1 MVLMIKKS
9 FFLLLL
15 TIFYLTISCSRYQE
29 SWVNFTNANNVSR
42 LALEGNYIW
51 AVSYGGVVRWNINT
65 GEYIKY
71 ITADG
76 LIDNDVRS
84 IAIDSEGNKW
94 FGTTEGVSKFYGT
107 NWTTYTTSDGLAENR
122 VNSIAIDLEGNKWFG
137 TTEGVSKFD
146 GTNWTNYT
154 TSDGLAENWVV
165 SIAID
170 SYGNKWFG
178 TGGGVS
184 FLGDPVTVQIE

>member
-1 MVLMIKKS
+1 MIKKTV
-9 FFLLLL
+9 FFLLLV
-15 TIFYLTISCSRYQE
+15 IFLSYISCSRYQE

-94 FGTTEGVSKFYGT
+94 FGTFHGGVSKFDGKK
-107 NWTTYTTSDGLAENR
+107 WITYTTDDGLADNN
-122 VNSIAIDLEGNKWFG
+122 VSSIAIDSEGNKWFG
-137 TTEGVSKFD
+137 TRGGVSIFD
-146 GTNWTNYT
+146 GTNWTTY
-154 TSDGLAENWVV
+154 
-165 SIAID
+165 
-170 SYGNKWFG
+170 
-178 TGGGVS
+178 VS
-184 FLGDPVTVQIE
+184 FRPSASP